1 MAAAVLELGFG
12 AKGSSAGR
20 RGVPRGRCG
29 AYIGAGDGPRHAGH
43 ARRREARAGVAY
55 GLEPESSS
63 RWRTRLT
70 GGARLAVR
78 DGGGAPDWAKTRELG
93 RWRGF
98 GPCGKERKE
107 GRGEE
112 NLGR

>member
-1 MAAAVLELGFG
+1 MGGAFCRLGQCPWR
-12 AKGSSAGR
+12 AGYAETVR
-20 RGVPRGRCG
+20 VMRGRG
-29 AYIGAGDGPRHAGH
+29 RLGQSA
-43 ARRREARAGVAY
+43 
-55 GLEPESSS
+55 ESY
-63 RWRTRLT
+63 RRTRKGKDPT

-78 DGGGAPDWAKTRELG
+78 EGGGAPDWAKTRELG